1 MFGRADH
8 PDPEGGRAQGHDH
21 EQKRRKGSMR
31 LHDVLDYQ
39 ARERPTAEFA
49 VQGNCRLTYREALRE
64 VHQLAH
70 ALVGEGIQIGD
81 RVAILAKNR
90 LESLLLYL
98 AASKT
103 GVVPVP
109 LNYRMAPPEWAYI
122 LQDAQVR
129 LLKRVLREPYWTGH
143 QRRVAGT

>member
-8 PDPEGGRAQGHDH
+8 PDPEGGRAQEHDH

-70 ALVGEGIQIGD
+70 ALVGTGIQIGD
-81 RVAILAKNR
+81 RVAILAK
-90 LESLLLYL
+90 
-98 AASKT
+98 
-103 GVVPVP
+103 
-109 LNYRMAPPEWAYI
+109 
-122 LQDAQVR
+122 
-129 LLKRVLREPYWTGH
+129 RVLPK
-143 QRRVAGT
+143 